1 MKAEDICFKIMIV
14 VMALWLVA
22 LDVWLWLNVPMV
34 GAMLSG
40 ILIGVAA
47 AIGIILILDEE
58 RHQK

>member
-1 MKAEDICFKIMIV
+1 MKAEDILFKIMIV

-47 AIGIILILDEE
+47 AIAIILILDEG

>member
-1 MKAEDICFKIMIV
+1 MKTSDICFKIMIV

-22 LDVWLWLNVPMV
+22 LDVWLWINVPMV

-47 AIGIILILDEE
+47 AISIILILDEG
-58 RHQK
+58 RRQK

>member
-1 MKAEDICFKIMIV
+1 MKTPDIWFKTMIV
-14 VMALWLVA
+14 VMAIWLVV
-22 LDVWLWLNVPMV
+22 LDVWLWLNVPRV

-47 AIGIILILDEE
+47 TIAIILILDDG

>member
-1 MKAEDICFKIMIV
+1 MKAEDILFKIMIV

-22 LDVWLWLNVPMV
+22 LDVWLWINVPMV

-47 AIGIILILDEE
+47 AIAIILILDEG

>member
-1 MKAEDICFKIMIV
+1 MKTPDILFKIMIV
-14 VMALWLVA
+14 VMAMWLVA
-22 LDVWLWLNVPMV
+22 LDVWLWLNVPQV

-47 AIGIILILDEE
+47 AIAIILILDEG